1 MHRDLRRSRLLAAA
15 IWLTVLTP
23 AAGAE
28 AQPVTIPRFD
38 FSFSNPGARSLGFGG
53 AFAGLADDA
62 TAAYANPAGLV
73 QLTDLEVSIEGR
85 LWDRSPRF
93 IFGGRL
99 EGEPTGIGLDTHQG
113 IAFGTDDSR
122 DVGPSFASV
131 VIPKGRWSFAVYGH
145 QLAQFAIQADSQGFF
160 LPEEDFFP
168 HPVIGVRSPGSR
180 ESADLEVVTAG
191 AAAAWRMN
199 DRVSFGLGL
208 IYSDVS
214 LATSAVSYL
223 ADDDS
228 EESLYGEISYLPERF
243 FSSSV
248 IAVEDTDVTVNAG
261 ALWRISERLS
271 GGLFYRQGAEV
282 EGISAFQY
290 GPWELFPGGPVIEAS
305 FRNDAVLKVPDVAG
319 AGLAYRSEDGRF
331 TLATEVDHVS
341 YSDLLRIVESEEHSV
356 ASNGYEDAWEYHF
369 GAEYALLQSTPI
381 LAFRA
386 GAWVERNG
394 EARFEEGDVTHL
406 SAGLGIA
413 TSIVQIDL
421 AGDFS
426 ELGDTA
432 SLSLIYNF

>member
-1 MHRDLRRSRLLAAA
+1 MHRGLRRNRLLAAA
-15 IWLTVLTP
+15 IWLTTVLAP
-23 AAGAE
+23 AAGVK
-28 AQPVTIPRFD
+28 AQPLTIPRFD

-73 QLTDLEVSIEGR
+73 QLTDLEVSVEGR

-93 IFGGRL
+93 IAGGRVD
-99 EGEPTGIGLDTHQG
+99 GEPTGIGLDTRRG
-113 IAFGTDDSR
+113 IAFGTDESR

-160 LPEEDFFP
+160 LEESYP
-168 HPVIGVRSPGSR
+168 LPLVGIRYPGSR
-180 ESADLEVVTAG
+180 ESADLEVITAG
-191 AAAAWRMN
+191 AAAAWRVN

-214 LATSAVSYL
+214 LATSTVSYL
-223 ADDDS
+223 ADDTS
-228 EESLYGEISYLPERF
+228 EEGLYGEISYLPERF

-248 IAVEDTDVTVNAG
+248 IAIEDTDVTVNAG

-282 EGISAFQY
+282 EGISDFQY
-290 GPWELFPGGPVIEAS
+290 GPWEIFPGGPIIEGS
-305 FRNDAVLKVPDVAG
+305 FRNDALFKVPDVAG
-319 AGLAYRSEDGRF
+319 AGLAYRSKDGRF

-341 YSDLLRIVESEEHSV
+341 YSDLLQIIDSEDHS
-356 ASNGYEDAWEYHF
+356 AISNGYEDGWEYHF

-406 SAGLGIA
+406 SAGLGLA

-432 SLSLIYNF
+432 SLSFIYNF